1 MKIDFN
7 LIKFICMVAIGVSVL
22 STPTI
27 QKIKSMLKSKKYLNL
42 IAFLANMVLGELFTI
57 SFTNLGL
64 VYGLW
69 VGFIAWLGAEA
80 IYKSFENKLFT
91 PFSDMNKPNEDDDDD
106 KDEIIIDRDGE

>member
-1 MKIDFN
+1 MKIDFD
-7 LIKFICMVAIGVSVL
+7 LIKFICVVAIGVSVL

-27 QKIKSMLKSKKYLNL
+27 QKIKSMLKTKKYLNL
-42 IAFLANMVLGELFTI
+42 IAFLVSMVLGELFTL
-57 SFTNLGL
+57 SFTNLGWL
-64 VYGLW
+64 FGLW

-91 PFSDMNKPNEDDDDD
+91 PFSDMNKPNEDD